1 MDALIVDD
9 HPLFAEGLKLL
20 LLAAA
25 AVTAVDCVADGAQ
38 ALSRQASQPAEL
50 VLLDWNLGGE
60 PAGAALIAALREV
73 APQSR
78 VVVVSGSCTPAL
90 VATAVEAGAVGF
102 VPKTASPRGMVDALR
117 VAAAGGISLP
127 AAGAWV
133 GAAIPG
139 DAAGEPAS
147 PARAAELSLNDIAD
161 VFPMLT
167 PRQQQVLA
175 ALARGLSN
183 KAIARLLDAAEGTIK
198 QHAHAIYQA
207 LGVDNRTEALYLL
220 ARRGVRL

>member
-1 MDALIVDD
+1 MSMDALIVDD

-25 AVTAVDCVADGAQ
+25 AVSSVDCVADGAQ
-38 ALSRQASQPAEL
+38 ALIRQGSQPAEL

-60 PAGAALIAALREV
+60 PAGAALISALREA

-127 AAGAWV
+127 ADGDLAGPG
-133 GAAIPG
+133 GAAGQGGSLPAG
-139 DAAGEPAS
+139 DTS
-147 PARAAELSLNDIAD
+147 LSDIGD

-198 QHAHAIYQA
+198 QHAHAIYQV
-207 LGVDNRTEALYLL
+207 LGVNNRTEALYLL
-220 ARRGVRL
+220 SRRGVRL